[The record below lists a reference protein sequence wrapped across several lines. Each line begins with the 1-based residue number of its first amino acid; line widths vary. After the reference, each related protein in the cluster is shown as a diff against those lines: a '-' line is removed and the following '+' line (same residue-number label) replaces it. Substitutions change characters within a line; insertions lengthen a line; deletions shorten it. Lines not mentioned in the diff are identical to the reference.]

1 MKKDNNSL
9 VIQNKIFTI
18 DDKQVMLDKDLAE
31 LYGVETKVF
40 NQAVKRNIDRF
51 PPSFRFQLTVE
62 DIDNLRSQIVT
73 SSYTA
78 TKHGGRRYSPFV
90 FTEQGVAMLSA
101 ILRSSTAIKISIQI
115 IESFV
120 SMRRLI
126 SANSTIIQRLNH
138 IESKQLD
145 YKAESDKNF
154 NQIFDALDNK
164 PVNPKL
170 GVFYNG
176 QVFDA
181 YIVISDLIK
190 KGKKSI
196 ILIDNY
202 VDETVLTLLLKRDK
216 NCNAIIYTERI
227 LKELKLDIEKHNKQY
242 SPIEIKILKNT
253 HDRFLIL
260 DKKEIYHIGASLK
273 DLGNKIFAITK
284 LEKENLRILDI
295 LEKP

>member
-1 MKKDNNSL
+1 
-9 VIQNKIFTI
+9 
-18 DDKQVMLDKDLAE
+18 
-31 LYGVETKVF
+31 
-40 NQAVKRNIDRF
+40 
-51 PPSFRFQLTVE
+51 
-62 DIDNLRSQIVT
+62 
-73 SSYTA
+73 
-78 TKHGGRRYSPFV
+78 
-90 FTEQGVAMLSA
+90 
-101 ILRSSTAIKISIQI
+101 
-115 IESFV
+115 
-120 SMRRLI
+120 MRKLI
-126 SANSTIIQRLNH
+126 SANSTIIQRIDY

-190 KGKKSI
+190 KAKKSI

-216 NCNAIIYTERI
+216 NCKAIIYTERI

-242 SPIEIKILKNT
+242 SRRCKIGGCYKNA
-253 HDRFLIL
+253 
-260 DKKEIYHIGASLK
+260 IY
-273 DLGNKIFAITK
+273 
-284 LEKENLRILDI
+284 
-295 LEKP
+295 